1 MRPRTETPSVVFG
14 HERVAAIMVC
24 PVRIWS
30 VSREA
35 WRTGSPYLRRS
46 ARQRVC
52 GFLWARCRRFAS
64 RPPTLVEDRLEAY
77 STKIRPTDFC
87 HPTDTCLPVPALVAL
102 VLSLAR
108 WGLAQPCATD
118 RGTRRFTTS
127 LPASAGS
134 DDAVLGFSPRPFVR
148 IELLTPLSPARGG
161 APPSQ
166 ATASSRSSQDRRP
179 PASVKRPGE
188 WTIGGAFLR

>member
-46 ARQRVC
+46 ARQRAC

-102 VLSLAR
+102 VLSLAA
-108 WGLAQPCATD
+108 GCLARLRNGSRDTTFHDVVARFGRIRRCGARFFAEAVRTD
-118 RGTRRFTTS
+118 R
-127 LPASAGS
+127 ASDSSVARSCLRAALSG
-134 DDAVLGFSPRPFVR
+134 DYARHVRAETAV
-148 IELLTPLSPARGG
+148 TQ
-161 APPSQ
+161 PP
-166 ATASSRSSQDRRP
+166 
-179 PASVKRPGE
+179 
-188 WTIGGAFLR
+188 